1 MSNGSESTRNTY
13 DAIVVGAGF
22 AGLYM
27 LHRLRKQ
34 GLKVR
39 ILEQASG
46 VGGTWFW
53 NAYPG
58 ARCDV
63 ESMEYSYKFDEELQQ
78 EWEWSERFS
87 AQPEIL
93 SYLNHVADRFNL
105 RPDIQFNTK
114 VTSAD
119 YDERAKRWRVGTES
133 GEAFTA
139 RYFIAATG
147 CLSVPSFPKYPG
159 QERFKGEIYYTG
171 TYPHEGVNYAG
182 KRVAVI
188 GTGSSGIQAIPIIA
202 EQSGHLT
209 VFQRTPNFSVPAA
222 NRPLVADEIAKV
234 KVDYPAFRARNLEQ
248 EFAFNVYVNNKSA
261 LEVTPEERKRELERR
276 WNGFGGLQFYGAFN
290 DLLFNPKANDAAADF
305 IRDKIHEIVKDPKVA
320 EKLLPSDHPVG
331 CKRLCSDTGYY
342 QTFNRDNV
350 DLVDVRETPI
360 VEITENGI
368 RYGDQ
373 VLEVDIIVYAT
384 GFDAITG
391 ALMRMNIH
399 GRDGVSLNERWEHGA
414 QTFLGIQT
422 AGFPNL
428 FMITGPGSPSVLT
441 NMVMSIEDH
450 VDWVSNCVAFLDR
463 EGVASIE
470 PTEAN
475 QEAWMEEV
483 NAVASPTLF
492 TGCNSW
498 YQGSNIPGKPRS
510 FTAYVGFPAYRK
522 KIAKFA
528 EDGYTAFKLEKK
540 LVAA

>member
-1 MSNGSESTRNTY
+1 MSNGLNNTRNAY

-22 AGLYM
+22 SGLYM

-34 GLKVR
+34 GLRVR
-39 ILEQASG
+39 VLERASG

-78 EWEWSERFS
+78 EWEWTERFS

-119 YDERAKRWRVGTES
+119 YDDRAKLWRIGTDG
-133 GEAFTA
+133 GETFTA

-147 CLSVPSFPKYPG
+147 CLSEPSFPKYPG
-159 QERFKGEIYYTG
+159 QENFKGEIYYTG
-171 TYPHEGVNYAG
+171 SYPHEGVNYAG

-209 VFQRTPNFSVPAA
+209 VFQRTPNFSVPAG
-222 NRPLVADEIAKV
+222 NRPLLPDEVAKIKNDYQHYREECQKEIM
-234 KVDYPAFRARNLEQ
+234 
-248 EFAFNVYVNNKSA
+248 AFNVHMNNKSA
-261 LEVTPEERKRELERR
+261 LEVTPGERQREFERR
-276 WNGFGGLQFYGAFN
+276 WSGFGGLQFVGAFN
-290 DLLFNPKANDAAADF
+290 DLLFNPKANAEAADF
-305 IRDKIHEIVKDPKVA
+305 VRGKIREIVKDPKIA
-320 EKLLPSDHPVG
+320 EKLTPADHPIA
-331 CKRLCSDTGYY
+331 CKRLCSDTGYFE
-342 QTFNRDNV
+342 TFNRDNV
-350 DLVDVRETPI
+350 DLIDVRETPI
-360 VEITENGI
+360 VEITEQGI
-368 RYGDQ
+368 RYGDK

-391 ALMRMNIH
+391 ALLKMNVH
-399 GRDGVSLNERWEHGA
+399 GRGGVALRDRWEHGA
-414 QTFLGIQT
+414 RTFLGLQT
-422 AGFPNL
+422 VGFPNM

-450 VDWVSNCVAFLDR
+450 VNWISNCITFLDR

-470 PTEAN
+470 PTEAK
-475 QEAWMEEV
+475 QDAWMEEV
-483 NAVASPTLF
+483 NAIAEQTLF

-510 FTAYVGFPAYRK
+510 FTAYVGFPVYSR
-522 KIAKFA
+522 KIAKIA
-528 EDGYTAFKLEKK
+528 EDGYAAFKLEKN